1 MKRQAIAIWKGS
13 IQNGEG
19 TLSSQSEVLQHT
31 PFTFK
36 SRFEEGSGTN
46 PEELIAASH
55 AGCFAMQLAAFLTE
69 EDYDPERLEAKG
81 EVTLENGII
90 TSSHITLTAKI
101 DTIKHDK
108 FKELVQKAKT
118 NCPISKLL
126 NTEIKVDATLI

>member
-55 AGCFAMQLAAFLTE
+55 AGCFAMQLTAFLTE